1 MEPRY
6 FHGGVIAGVHY
17 LTASLSTP
25 SEFSAGLG
33 LIPSL
38 QAVVEPRYFHE
49 EIITGFQS
57 LPDDLG
63 QIIRFV
69 IHNAQIGRLG
79 TRQCTLRRHRIA
91 VAVPDLPRAG
101 SALRRDEG

>member
-6 FHGGVIAGVHY
+6 FHGGVIAGVHS

-57 LPDDLG
+57 LSGSPSTPLSE
-63 QIIRFV
+63 FS
-69 IHNAQIGRLG
+69 
-79 TRQCTLRRHRIA
+79 
-91 VAVPDLPRAG
+91 AG
-101 SALRRDEG
+101 LKYNSYGVSVLNV